1 LFIADVLELDE
12 EDSEADDEVYQDDYI
27 ECSFFHKIKDHMSKQ
42 STKCQDTKQR
52 KRGRDRTRSQ
62 SDIDSETRMTLYKFM
77 KKSVLKDHYGIVN
90 KGKKSLILHAQ
101 GGM

>member
-1 LFIADVLELDE
+1 
-12 EDSEADDEVYQDDYI
+12 
-27 ECSFFHKIKDHMSKQ
+27 MSKQ